1 MATVEGVKAQL
12 ILAAYTGACAVCEPL
27 ITNPDGKPVQ
37 LDPLIQDV
45 GLQQKGVLVYEEA
58 KVQYAAILRAFHDK
72 TGIWPDPQVAD
83 APTPLPDVSQL
94 GSQLLPVVQKVL
106 PLLSAIPQA
115 APYVPLLQTLVG
127 LTPATPAP
135 AKSTPP
141 PKAPGSEIPAETGSK
156 A

>member
-58 KVQYAAILRAFHDK
+58 KVQYAAILRAFQDK
-72 TGIWPDPQVAD
+72 SGIWPDPPVA
-83 APTPLPDVSQL
+83 AAGAPLPDVTQL
-94 GSQLLPVVQKVL
+94 GSQLLPIVQKVL
-106 PLLSAIPQA
+106 PLLTAIPQA
-115 APYVPLLQTLVG
+115 APFVPLLQTLVG
-127 LTPATPAP
+127 MTPATPASKP
-135 AKSTPP
+135 AAAP
-141 PKAPGSEIPAETGSK
+141 PKPPGSEIPAESK
-156 A
+156 PKA